1 MANPIGVRETILGTL
16 TVRID
21 TNLSGKEGY
30 AVNFDATD
38 DLVVNLASD
47 QTLPPFVLIEGAD
60 GSTTETTGTIA
71 LIGSIVKVKLGENV
85 TAGKFLVPTASGT
98 WEIADAAGERY
109 GVVAIE
115 NGSSGDLA
123 LGMVTLGEVEAT
135 DA

>member
-1 MANPIGVRETILGTL
+1 MTNPTGVKETILGTM

-21 TNLSGKEGY
+21 SNLANKEGY

-60 GSTTETTGTIA
+60 GSTTEAEGTIA
-71 LIGSIVKVKLGENV
+71 LPGSVVKIKLGENA
-85 TAGKFLVPTASGT
+85 TAGKFMVPTASGT
-98 WEIADAAGERY
+98 WEIGDAAGERY
-109 GVVAIE
+109 GVILLE

-123 LGMVTLGEVEAT
+123 LGVVSLGEIEAS